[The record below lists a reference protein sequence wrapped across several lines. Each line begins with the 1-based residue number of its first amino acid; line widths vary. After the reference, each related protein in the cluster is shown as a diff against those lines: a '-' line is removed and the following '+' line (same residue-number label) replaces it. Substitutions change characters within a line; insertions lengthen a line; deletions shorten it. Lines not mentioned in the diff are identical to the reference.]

1 MCFEVKVKK
10 DLGSFKFQKVRVYYA
25 SIEWKESVYNFT
37 IIIVDISWFFYIR
50 NDINPQTV
58 LYI

>member
-37 IIIVDISWFFYIR
+37 IIIVDISRFF
-50 NDINPQTV
+50 T
-58 LYI
+58 